1 MKPNKYCHFAPALA
15 LSGVLGFMSSF
26 AFSET
31 AGQLTQPSYAPDVI
45 RQVPG
50 GFEFP
55 ALSTLSVPKGAE
67 NLKVTPSG
75 LVIEGQLKG
84 VEEQTDK
91 IEAGIKNKQISGVE
105 LFEAA
110 QKLESAYVQAGYVLA
125 RVSLPP
131 QTIKDGLP
139 LRLVVTNGFV
149 ESIDASAFYGVTK
162 QRIEAVLQPLVG
174 KMILLKRELE
184 RRLLLA
190 GDIPGVSLRSTL
202 KAGDKPGATMIIV
215 DGRYDPVSLTASVNN
230 SLSDGV
236 GNYGASV
243 GANFNNT
250 LGLGEAGYFQLGG
263 YFGTEN
269 SVFSGAPRNR
279 QIVAGFNLPLSIDG
293 AWMNAEVV
301 SSQTHP
307 TTDVGY
313 TVPDDYQRFSTKL
326 GYHWVRS
333 RNLNTSSVLGLDL
346 IDEKLSLDLQGVREN
361 WKQDKVSILRL
372 TQNVDMYTHS
382 NGFLSGEITA
392 SFGVDGIGARSPTS
406 ALKMSR
412 DGAEPEFKKL
422 AISANY
428 QQGFKNTRLQLSL
441 SGKAQ
446 TSMGD
451 TLISSEEFSLGGFD
465 WISAFEGGVLMGD
478 SGAVVRG
485 ELSLPLLLPETLSLP
500 GLASNIVP
508 YVYGA
513 AGAAS
518 IEKPTAAEDKYTNAK
533 AFGIGLRIGDSKAD
547 SAFNSSLALEYA
559 HGNRSDG
566 PTDGRFNFRWYA
578 RF

>member
-1 MKPNKYCHFAPALA
+1 MKSNKYCHFVPALV
-15 LSGVLGFMSSF
+15 LSGVLGLMSSF
-26 AFSET
+26 ALSET
-31 AGQLTQPSYAPDVI
+31 AGQLTEPSYAPDVI

-75 LVIEGQLKG
+75 LVIEGQLNG
-84 VEEQTDK
+84 VAEQTDK
-91 IEAGIKNKQISGVE
+91 IEAGIKNKQVSGVA

-110 QKLESAYVQAGYVLA
+110 QKLEAAYVQAGYVLA

-149 ESIDASAFYGVTK
+149 ESIDASAFDGMTK

-174 KMILLKRELE
+174 KTILLKRELE

-202 KAGDKPGATMIIV
+202 KAGDKPGATVIIV
-215 DGRYDPVSLTASVNN
+215 DGRYDPMSLTASLNN

-250 LGLGEAGYFQLGG
+250 LGLGEVGYFQLGG
-263 YFGTEN
+263 YFGAEN
-269 SVFSGAPRNR
+269 SVFSGDPRNR
-279 QIVAGFNLPLSIDG
+279 QVVAGFNLPLSIDG
-293 AWMNAEVV
+293 IWMNAEVV

-307 TTDVGY
+307 TTHVGY

-346 IDEKLSLDLQGVREN
+346 IDEKLSLDLQGVRED

-392 SFGVDGIGARSPTS
+392 SFGVDGMGARSPTS
-406 ALKMSR
+406 ALRMSR

-422 AISANY
+422 AISASY

-465 WISAFEGGVLMGD
+465 WVSAFEGGALMGD
-478 SGAVVRG
+478 SGGVIRG

-500 GLASNIVP
+500 SLASNIVP

-513 AGAAS
+513 AGATS
-518 IEKPTAAEDKYTNAK
+518 IENPTAVEEKSINAK
-533 AFGIGLRIGDSKAD
+533 AFGIGLRIGGKTD